1 VQNPA
6 AYRSDLAS
14 MLNHLASLYRDI
26 GRDSDAKAL
35 EAEAQGRAE
44 KDGSISFEVVSN
56 GMTGEEWIKHLEA
69 NGVVIGDWAK
79 AVLRSAAF
87 KPTNGV
93 RYQVRILKWDE
104 CSGCARVQDIIKEA
118 ENRKLSIAPV
128 ELGCLIRDM
137 FPDGEIEKMGLT
149 WIVVAQDKFPTSL
162 GAGVGKSLLSAYFD
176 NPGFSINY
184 RGEGFAFT
192 LQ

>member
-1 VQNPA
+1 MVGDFNTSQA
-6 AYRSDLAS
+6 GD
-14 MLNHLASLYRDI
+14 
-26 GRDSDAKAL
+26 
-35 EAEAQGRAE
+35 
-44 KDGSISFEVVSN
+44 ISFEAVSN

-69 NGVVIGDWAK
+69 KGVVIGDWAK
-79 AVLRSAAF
+79 ALLRSNSF
-87 KPTNGV
+87 TPTNGV

-104 CSGCARVQDIIKEA
+104 CSDCNRVQDIIKEA
-118 ENRKLSIAPV
+118 GNRKLSTAPV
-128 ELGCLIRDM
+128 ELACLIRDM
-137 FPDGEIEKMGLT
+137 FKDGDIEEMGLS
-149 WIVVAQDKFPTSL
+149 WIVVAQDKFPASL